1 MAPLFRIEPVEV
13 ARRQADSSSFLLHTD
28 AGRMLTLVYRFW
40 LVHGPDGI
48 TVVDTG
54 LTAEEA
60 ARRGIAVERGLKEAL
75 APYGLGPDDV
85 GTLILTH
92 LHWDHAC
99 AVDALPNATVW
110 LQRAEADFFNDPL
123 RTHPAI
129 DRYFGRHD
137 VIGDLLRSPRLN
149 LVEGEAELPNGL
161 RLVPLGGHTP
171 GLQGVVLPTH
181 EGRAVITSDAVPFN
195 RNYSDD
201 LPNGILQDLGQAIT
215 SLARL
220 RALRPDVIFT
230 GHDPIP
236 ELRTGTSS

>member
-28 AGRMLTLVYRFW
+28 AGRLLTLVYRFW

-149 LVEGEAELPNGL
+149 LVEGESELPNGL

-195 RNYSDD
+195 RNYTDD

>member
-195 RNYSDD
+195 RNYTDD

>member
-1 MAPLFRIEPVEV
+1 MAALFRVEPVEV

-54 LTAEEA
+54 LTAQEA
-60 ARRGIAVERGLKEAL
+60 ARRGIQVECGLQEAL
-75 APYGLGPDDV
+75 APYGIGPDDV

-99 AVDALPNATVW
+99 AVDVLPNATVW
-110 LQRAEADFFNDPL
+110 LQRAEADFFNHPL
-123 RTHPAI
+123 RAHPAI

-137 VIGDLLRSPRLN
+137 VIRDLLGAPRLT
-149 LVEGEAELPNGL
+149 LVAGETELPNGL

-171 GLQGVVLPTH
+171 GLQGIVLPT
-181 EGRAVITSDAVPFN
+181 EDGRAVITSDAVPFN
-195 RNYSDD
+195 RNYTDD
-201 LPNGILQDLGQAIT
+201 LPNGILQDLGQSIA
-215 SLARL
+215 SLDRI
-220 RALRPDVIFT
+220 RALRPDVIYT

-236 ELRTGTSS
+236 LLRTGESF

>member
-1 MAPLFRIEPVEV
+1 MAALFRIEPVEV
-13 ARRQADSSSFLLHTD
+13 ARRQADSASFLLHTD
-28 AGRMLTLVYRFW
+28 AGRPLTLVYRFW

-54 LTAEEA
+54 LTTEEA
-60 ARRGIAVERGLKEAL
+60 ARRGIAVEHGLKEAL
-75 APYGLGPDDV
+75 APHGIGPDEVD
-85 GTLILTH
+85 TLILTH

-110 LQRAEADFFNDPL
+110 LQRAEADFFNHPL
-123 RTHPAI
+123 RAHPAI

-137 VIGDLLRSPRLN
+137 VIRELLGAPRLK

-171 GLQGVVLPTH
+171 GLQGVALPTE
-181 EGRAVITSDAVPFN
+181 EGLAVITSDAVPFN
-195 RNYSDD
+195 RNYTDD

-215 SLARL
+215 SLKRL
-220 RALRPDVIFT
+220 RALCPDVIYT

-236 ELRTGTSS
+236 RLRTGAPH